1 MSALFRRTLGTRLA
15 RDAGLCVAAS
25 FVVFAGV
32 ALLVLFL
39 DLRQDPAPGAQ
50 GGTSF
55 EELIEHVLFAAS
67 VAAPIATALAVFSV
81 RRAARRATARVD
93 ALMSTAAAINVDSIG
108 VRVPESGEGDEIGQL
123 ARSLN
128 ALLARIELGV
138 AAQRQFAA
146 DASHELR
153 TPLAAIITALEV
165 ARAQDRSAAQ
175 WVQVADQCLDDA
187 RRMVELVE
195 ALLHVTRPVVD
206 SRERPAI
213 GLLAVLDPL
222 VERWKLRAPHVE
234 LQLGVAPG
242 IALHA
247 DARALEIVFEN
258 LVSNAV
264 AQSRA
269 GGAVR
274 ILASDSGSVIR
285 IAVEDEGPGIPQG
298 ERQHIFR
305 AFARGAH
312 AADLDGAGPGFGL
325 GLSIVRRIVEASHGR
340 IFVDDAFHAGAR
352 FVMEFEPLEKQDC
365 DGALSPVY

>member
-1 MSALFRRTLGTRLA
+1 MTQPVRRTLGTRLA

-39 DLRQDPAPGAQ
+39 DLRDEAAFNA
-50 GGTSF
+50 GGKTAF
-55 EELIEHVLFAAS
+55 EELIEHVLWAAG

-81 RRAARRATARVD
+81 RRAAQRATARVD
-93 ALMSTAAAINVDSIG
+93 ALISSAAAINADSIG
-108 VRVPESGEGDEIGQL
+108 VRVPESGEVDEIGQL
-123 ARSLN
+123 ARTLN
-128 ALLARIELGV
+128 ALLVRIEQGV
-138 AAQRQFAA
+138 AGQRQFAA

-153 TPLAAIITALEV
+153 TPLAAIITAIEV

-175 WVQVADQCLDDA
+175 WVQVADQCLGDA

-195 ALLHVTRPVVD
+195 ALLHITRPVVD
-206 SRERPAI
+206 AGEQPAVE
-213 GLLAVLDPL
+213 LHAVLTPL
-222 VERWKLRAPHVE
+222 AARWKLRAPHVDVRLE
-234 LQLGVAPG
+234 VAPG

-264 AQSRA
+264 AQSRQ
-269 GGAVR
+269 GGTVR
-274 ILASDSGSVIR
+274 IAASNSGSVVR

-298 ERQHIFR
+298 ERQHIFT

-312 AADLDGAGPGFGL
+312 AADLDGANPGFGL

-340 IFVDDAFHAGAR
+340 IYVDDAFHAGAR
-352 FVMEFEPLEKQDC
+352 FVMEFEPL
-365 DGALSPVY
+365 LSSS